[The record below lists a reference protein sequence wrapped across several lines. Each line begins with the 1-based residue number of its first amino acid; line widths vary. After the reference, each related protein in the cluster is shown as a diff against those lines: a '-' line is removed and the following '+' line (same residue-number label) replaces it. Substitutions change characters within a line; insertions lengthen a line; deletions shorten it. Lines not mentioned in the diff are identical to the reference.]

1 MTHES
6 GSGAVGNK
14 FKRLWTHP
22 SLINARFAQMTLH
35 VVKLIAL
42 VVLLVSLDRHG
53 LRDKLRMLFL
63 VLLLLLGQILAGFD
77 GDCRRERMR

>member
-1 MTHES
+1 
-6 GSGAVGNK
+6 
-14 FKRLWTHP
+14 
-22 SLINARFAQMTLH
+22 MTLH

-63 VLLLLLGQILAGFD
+63 LLLLLLGQILAGFD
-77 GDCRRERMR
+77 GDGRRERMR